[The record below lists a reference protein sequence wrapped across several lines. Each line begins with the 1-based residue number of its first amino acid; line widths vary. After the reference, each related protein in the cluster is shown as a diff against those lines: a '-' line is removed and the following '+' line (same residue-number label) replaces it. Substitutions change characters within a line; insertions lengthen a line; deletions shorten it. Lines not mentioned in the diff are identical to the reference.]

1 MLFVAEIR
9 LILIRFSETGHGA
22 VNIQQRDQNVLRN
35 AKMVKKLILAF
46 FVIEKRWATDR
57 LELTQ
62 TNGQGT
68 DLIIKLKNN
77 WAFEEQFSGILAS
90 RKDDKYVSFSL

>member
-9 LILIRFSETGHGA
+9 LIRIQFSETGHGD
-22 VNIQQRDQNVLRN
+22 VNIQQREQNVLQN
-35 AKMVKKLILAF
+35 VKMVKKLILAF
-46 FVIEKRWATDR
+46 FVIEKRWAMDR

-68 DLIIKLKNN
+68 DLLKKT
-77 WAFEEQFSGILAS
+77 IH
-90 RKDDKYVSFSL
+90 

>member
-1 MLFVAEIR
+1 MLFVAETR
-9 LILIRFSETGHGA
+9 LILIRFSETGHGD
-22 VNIQQRDQNVLRN
+22 VNIQQREQSASRN

-46 FVIEKRWATDR
+46 FAIEKRWAMAR

-68 DLIIKLKNN
+68 DFIKK
-77 WAFEEQFSGILAS
+77 
-90 RKDDKYVSFSL
+90 